1 MLRVNLLKNR
11 GGTNAGTVASQVSD
25 FTSIQS
31 TGNDGLASDNKATAT
46 KIIVMVIWVVGLFT
60 YQKYN
65 INNLSDR
72 LANLQFQDRSLQAQI
87 QKNQVAAN
95 RAKQMEK
102 DVKELQRR
110 IKIIKD
116 LSNVRLQ
123 DIKAISY
130 IQNNIPDKVW
140 LKSITFKSSKLDLVG
155 SSLTD
160 DQLNQ
165 FLNGLESKKSY
176 FKNVL
181 LLKAVDEP
189 GRAGTVTSFEISS
202 ELGTFE

>member
-1 MLRVNLLKNR
+1 M
-11 GGTNAGTVASQVSD
+11 GTVASQVSE
-25 FTSIQS
+25 FTTIQS
-31 TGNDGLASDNKATAT
+31 TSDGLANDNKAAAT
-46 KIIVMVIWVVGLFT
+46 KIIMLLIWVVGLFA

-65 INNLSDR
+65 ISNLTDQ
-72 LANLQFQDRSLQAQI
+72 LQDVQFQARSLQAQI
-87 QKNQVAAN
+87 RKNQVAAN

-116 LSNVRLQ
+116 LSKVRLQ

-140 LKSITFKSSKLDLVG
+140 LKSIAFKGDKLDLIG

-165 FLNGLESKKSY
+165 FLNKLESQKSY

-181 LLKAVDEP
+181 LLKAVDEQ
-189 GRAGTVTSFEISS
+189 GASGTITSFEISS
-202 ELGTFE
+202 ELGTFD